1 MIIDLQYDKNTKE
14 TTVTNDLFPSLSGF
28 LELTQEED
36 ENYLKFKINVEEQP
50 IVLEGYESV
59 VLDASMGALP
69 PEPPSPT
76 EAE

>member
-14 TTVTNDLFPSLSGF
+14 TTITNDLFPSLSGF

-50 IVLEGYESV
+50 IVLDGYESV
-59 VLDASMGALP
+59 VLDPSTAMP
-69 PEPPSPT
+69 PQPPSSL

>member
-1 MIIDLQYDKNTKE
+1 M
-14 TTVTNDLFPSLSGF
+14 SGF

-36 ENYLKFKINVEEQP
+36 ANYIKFKINVEEQP

-59 VLDASMGALP
+59 VLDPSTAMAP
-69 PEPPSPT
+69 QPPSSL

>member
-14 TTVTNDLFPSLSGF
+14 TTITNDLFPSLSGF

-36 ENYLKFKINVEEQP
+36 ENYLKFKINVQEEP

-59 VLDASMGALP
+59 VLDPSTAMAP
-69 PEPPSPT
+69 QPPSSL